1 MSVSLV
7 HDESVGSAASEAALW
22 DDGIE
27 AMLEQRDR
35 LLGEAARMPEPL
47 RGAMLARAD
56 DLSAEAGLQ
65 RFRLLAFM
73 LANNVT
79 SADRIVAGVS

>member
-1 MSVSLV
+1 
-7 HDESVGSAASEAALW
+7 
-22 DDGIE
+22 
-27 AMLEQRDR
+27 
-35 LLGEAARMPEPL
+35 
-47 RGAMLARAD
+47 MLARAD

-79 SADRIVAGVS
+79 SADRIVAGAR